1 MFSNWNLFIQPC
13 DRCRSKYRWLEI
25 AKLKVDKFNYY
36 IQGTFFF
43 FKSQTSGCA
52 RVALRVFFVWFVF
65 LIYNSHIKC

>member
-36 IQGTFFF
+36 IQGTFFLF
-43 FKSQTSGCA
+43 FFLKSQTSGCA
-52 RVALRVFFVWFVF
+52 RVALRVFFVWFVLF
-65 LIYNSHIKC
+65 NI